1 MSLNSLLDKIKMEKH
16 YFKFTHAE
24 RNKEDENKL
33 KKYIFLHDKKKSFSI
48 YLKMNLKV
56 KISVLV

>member
-1 MSLNSLLDKIKMEKH
+1 MEKH

-33 KKYIFLHDKKKSFSI
+33 KKYIFLHEKKIIFYLSQNEPKS
-48 YLKMNLKV
+48 
-56 KISVLV
+56 